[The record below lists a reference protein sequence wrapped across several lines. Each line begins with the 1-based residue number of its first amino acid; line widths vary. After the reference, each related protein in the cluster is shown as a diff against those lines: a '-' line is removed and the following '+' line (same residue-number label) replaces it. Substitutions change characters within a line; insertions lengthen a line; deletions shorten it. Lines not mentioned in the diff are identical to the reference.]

1 MKIAV
6 LSCIHG
12 NLEALEEVLRDI
24 DQRSVDQIFCLGDLV
39 GYGPYPNEV
48 VSRIRSL
55 DIPTCQGCWDED
67 IVDGLNACDCSYPS
81 LLAEIR
87 GRLAHEWTDQEVTP
101 ETRNYLA
108 SLPLTL
114 HHDNLCFVHGSPQ
127 SQHEYLLPET
137 SAFMAMERVMMTGAD
152 TLFCGHTHVPYV
164 RNLENSHLTLKV
176 VHAPSRSDSAAPQT
190 STSKTSTPET
200 SPQKTSTPK
209 TSTPKATPLP
219 LKRIINAGSVGEP
232 RHGRPNATY
241 VIYDTE
247 TQQTDLREV
256 EYDYAKT
263 AAAII
268 EKGLPAIFAWR
279 LSQGLEYAERADDP
293 THVCER

>member
-12 NLEALEEVLRDI
+12 NLEALDAVLRDI

-81 LLAEIR
+81 LLAGLR
-87 GRLAHEWTDQEVTP
+87 GRLAHEWTNEVVTP
-101 ETRNYLA
+101 ETRDYLA

-114 HHDNLCFVHGSPQ
+114 QHDNLCFVHGSPQ

-137 SAFMAMERVMMTGAD
+137 SAFMAMERVLMTGAD

-164 RNLENSHLTLKV
+164 RNLDNSRLTLKV
-176 VHAPSRSDSAAPQT
+176 VHAQSRSGSATPQA
-190 STSKTSTPET
+190 STSF
-200 SPQKTSTPK
+200 
-209 TSTPKATPLP
+209 P
-219 LKRIINAGSVGEP
+219 LKRVINAGSVGEP

-241 VIYDTE
+241 VLYDTE
-247 TQQTDLREV
+247 SQQTELREV

-263 AAAII
+263 CAAILD
-268 EKGLPAIFAWR
+268 KGLPGIFAWR
-279 LSQGLEYAERADDP
+279 LAPLP
-293 THVCER
+293 CK